1 MDWNSFVGSVFVF
14 DNYGELLGL
23 LRNSLWA
30 GAVLGLVGGLVG
42 TFVMM
47 RDLAFSVHG
56 IAELSF
62 AGATAALLLGAD
74 VVTGSLLG
82 SVLAALV
89 MGFTGLRAREGN
101 SLVGVL
107 MPFGLG
113 LGILFLSLYEG
124 RSSNKFSLLTGQIV
138 SVSSLQLT
146 SMVVLSAVVLV
157 TLVGVWRP
165 LTFASTDPLVARAK
179 GLPVRGLAVVFM
191 VLLGISVA
199 LSVQIVGALLVLA
212 LLITPAAA
220 AMNLTSS
227 PARTVV
233 LSVLFA
239 ELAMVGGIL
248 LALGGNIPISPYV
261 TTISFLLW
269 LVSRAVRAVRER
281 SSSYRRTT
289 PHRGASAPLTA
300 GATRV
305 PEETAAA
312 DPAPGPGGLEPLK
325 TGDRPGTG

>member
-1 MDWNSFVGSVFVF
+1 MSLAAIDWSSFLSSVFVF
-14 DNYGELLGL
+14 DNYGELLSL

-47 RDLAFSVHG
+47 RGLAFSVHG

-62 AGATAALLLGAD
+62 GGAAAALLIGSD
-74 VVTGSLLG
+74 VVMGSLIG
-82 SVLAALV
+82 SVLAALI
-89 MGFTGLRAREGN
+89 MGFMGLRAREGN
-101 SLVGVL
+101 SFVGVL

-113 LGILFLSLYEG
+113 LGILFLSLYQG

-157 TLVGVWRP
+157 TLVGMWRP
-165 LTFASTDPLVARAK
+165 LTFASTDPLVAQAK
-179 GLPVRGLAVVFM
+179 GLPVRSLAVVFM

-227 PARTVV
+227 PLRTVI
-233 LSVLFA
+233 LSVIFA

-248 LALGGNIPISPYV
+248 VALGGTIPISPYV
-261 TTISFLLW
+261 TTISFAVW
-269 LVSRAVRAVRER
+269 LVSRLVRTMRER
-281 SSSYRRTT
+281 SSSYRREHAQSRRSAVGSAGEATT
-289 PHRGASAPLTA
+289 DATAVVGAVT
-300 GATRV
+300 
-305 PEETAAA
+305 
-312 DPAPGPGGLEPLK
+312 GPGGGRVTQK
-325 TGDRPGTG
+325 ST